1 MAPGPRAEG
10 WSAGPGPSG
19 GCTRVWMAPGAPGRA
34 VVQVLAL
41 QEGVQGCGWHLGPRQ
56 RAGVQ
61 VLALQEGVQCHG
73 WHLGPGQ
80 RAVVQVLAL
89 SSMSWAI
96 LDELSVLSELRFL
109 PV

>member
-1 MAPGPRAEG
+1 MLWMAPGPRAEL
-10 WSAGPGPSG
+10 W
-19 GCTRVWMAPGAPGRA
+19 CRF
-34 VVQVLAL
+34 LAL

-89 SSMSWAI
+89 FSMSWAI
-96 LDELSVLSELRFL
+96 LDEL
-109 PV
+109 

>member
-1 MAPGPRAEG
+1 MVWMAPGPRAEL
-10 WSAGPGPSG
+10 W
-19 GCTRVWMAPGAPGRA
+19 CRF
-34 VVQVLAL
+34 LAL

-61 VLALQEGVQCHG
+61 VLALQEAVQCHG

-89 SSMSWAI
+89 FSMSWAI